1 MNNLGTHLTECA
13 LANNENAESGLHRY
27 VQSQPSVS
35 QFAYKAER
43 FCKAVI
49 SKDQMQQFYSL
60 LESEG
65 WAWLPTLGVGP
76 EIGG

>member
-13 LANNENAESGLHRY
+13 SANNENAESGLHRY

-35 QFAYKAER
+35 YFAYKAER

-49 SKDQMQQFYSL
+49 QKDQ
-60 LESEG
+60 
-65 WAWLPTLGVGP
+65 
-76 EIGG
+76 I